1 MDIRAFF
8 ELLIVVG
15 IGGFLIA
22 GLLFSLYLMVGPDRR
37 NTVVHGIIMLLGT
50 LTIIGML
57 GVAVFSG
64 VG

>member
-8 ELLIVVG
+8 VLLIVVG

-22 GLLFSLYLMVGPDRR
+22 GLLFSLYLMVGPDRH

-50 LTIIGML
+50 LTLIGML
-57 GVAVFSG
+57 GVAAFSG